1 MLGAHAG
8 RALSDRARRPIHEE
22 HTMATYTG
30 GCHCG
35 KVAYEVEG
43 EIEQV
48 MDCNCSMCLKRGG
61 LLWFVPRENF
71 RLTTPEADLGTYHFN
86 SGRIDHHF
94 CPGCGIAP
102 FSEGVHPEGYRMAA
116 VNVRCLDGVDL
127 AALNIVPI
135 DGRSF

>member
-1 MLGAHAG
+1 
-8 RALSDRARRPIHEE
+8 
-22 HTMATYTG
+22 MATYSG

-61 LLWFVPRENF
+61 LLWFVPHGDFSLR
-71 RLTTPEADLGTYHFN
+71 TPAEDMGTYHFN
-86 SGRIDHHF
+86 KGKIDHHF
-94 CPGCGIAP
+94 CPECGISP
-102 FSEGVHPEGYRMAA
+102 FSEGVGPDGAKMAA
-116 VNVRCLDGVDL
+116 INVRCLEGIDL
-127 AALNIVPI
+127 AALKVVPI